1 LRGASGRRY
10 QNPTSSGRVEN
21 PDSQRITRFPVHVN
35 WADIRFLSFDTR
47 TVVVFEKEKR
57 ELFEFETQAEMTG
70 ALEEL
75 SAREAGANK
84 SMSRD

>member
-1 LRGASGRRY
+1 LRRGVWTPLSKSDIIRR
-10 QNPTSSGRVEN
+10 GEN

-75 SAREAGANK
+75 SARETGAKK